1 MKKLPRIIIFIFTT
15 LLVIS
20 ILVFIY
26 CFADKLTDFSFANV
40 VLEFYILFIAYL
52 FFVLM
57 LFDKMN
63 EKNHLVLAIVFFY
76 FIQFASLII
85 ATGCNGEP
93 HLVNMTK
100 AFTVVSHVFEYFI
113 TACFINYVLLFLNK
127 SKLARYFYIYF
138 IIISIVAIL
147 FSFTGNYYF
156 MVDENRYVHR
166 GSLYFLSYIFTFAP
180 SISVIIMLLISNK
193 VDYKKKA
200 LLSLFQFVPI
210 IGDILNIWFLKI
222 NYEPIFASFALVI
235 LYFSMALE
243 RTKNIENQET
253 IIAKQKKELEE
264 GEISILLSSI
274 QPHFLYNSLS
284 SIMSLC
290 TENPQEASD
299 TIADFADYLRLNLD
313 SLKERKLISFEK
325 ELEHTEIYLKLQK
338 LRFKEKLN
346 VIYNINVKDF
356 YIPAITLQPLVEN
369 ACKHGIFKK
378 KEGGTI
384 IIETN
389 EVDNFYEIKVIDDG
403 VGFNQIIDNG
413 KTHTGIKNVKNRISI
428 LVNGIVDVTSK
439 VGQGTVAKIYIPMEV
454 KNENSCS

>member
-1 MKKLPRIIIFIFTT
+1 MKKPPRIIIFIFTT

-52 FFVLM
+52 FFALM

-93 HLVNMTK
+93 HLVNVTK

-180 SISVIIMLLISNK
+180 SISVIMLLMSNK

-378 KEGGTI
+378 KE
-384 IIETN
+384 
-389 EVDNFYEIKVIDDG
+389 VIDDG
-403 VGFNQIIDNG
+403 VGLNQIIDNG
-413 KTHTGIKNVKNRISI
+413 KTHTGITNVKNRISI

>member
-1 MKKLPRIIIFIFTT
+1 MKKLPRNIVFIFST

-20 ILVFIY
+20 ILIFIY
-26 CFADKLTDFSFANV
+26 RFADKLTDFAFANI
-40 VLEFYILFIAYL
+40 VLEFYILIIAYL
-52 FFVLM
+52 FLVLM
-57 LFDKMN
+57 LFDKMS
-63 EKNHLVLAIVFFY
+63 ERNHLVMVIVFY
-76 FIQFASLII
+76 CFIQFSSLII
-85 ATGCNGEP
+85 TTGCNGKP
-93 HLVNMTK
+93 HLVNLTMV
-100 AFTVVSHVFEYFI
+100 FSLISHIFEYFI
-113 TACFINYVLLFLNK
+113 TACFINYVLIFLNK

-138 IIISIVAIL
+138 TIISVIAVL
-147 FSFTGNYYF
+147 FSFTGIYF
-156 MVDENRYVHR
+156 SADENGYVHR
-166 GSLYFLSYIFTFAP
+166 GTLYFLSYIFTFTP
-180 SISVIIMLLISNK
+180 SISVIIMLLINDK

-200 LLSLFQFVPI
+200 LLSLFQFIPI
-210 IGDILNIWFLKI
+210 IGDILNIWFLRI
-222 NYEPIFASFALVI
+222 NYEPIFSSFALVI

-290 TENPQEASD
+290 TEDPQEASD
-299 TIADFADYLRLNLD
+299 AIADFADYLRLNLD

-346 VIYNINVKDF
+346 VVYNINVKDF

-403 VGFNQIIDNG
+403 VGFNQIVDNG
-413 KTHTGIKNVKNRISI
+413 RTHTGIKNVKNRISI
-428 LVNGIVDVTSK
+428 LVNGVVDITSK

-454 KNENSCS
+454 KNENTRS